1 MVLSKEFDT
10 GNHELLLA
18 KLNTYGFDK
27 NASEVMRNY
36 LINRWQR
43 TKINAT
49 FSYWSALLKGVP

>member
-1 MVLSKEFDT
+1 M
-10 GNHELLLA
+10 NA
-18 KLNTYGFDK
+18 YGFDK

-43 TKINAT
+43 TKINTT